1 MGGEFERSER
11 LEHQTLGVQRL
22 AVRSEDY
29 WDFKPEQRVQ
39 TIDGVVGVVKHV
51 QDGPVP
57 GTEEYHVELEHGLG
71 GGRYTASQLSPAP
84 ITTAAMEQTA
94 AADYPELAQILV
106 ERPDPASLH
115 VTAAQADDDDEDDD
129 SDDADDSSDE
139 EDDSDD
145 SEGQDDSDD
154 GDDDSDGDDAPPWVK
169 SASKVF
175 SDLVVMAAT
184 DSDFRFHVTAAWRDV
199 VEKAKRIRS
208 EGRLR
213 VTLASDGMVFG
224 EVKGDHEVYE
234 TGLQRMPGKM
244 AAHAWSCGCKWG
256 AYHWG
261 APDDFSRFAG
271 RMCSHALALQ
281 YEAQSRGMFGRDIN
295 VDEHKPSWVPR
306 KVVVRY
312 DIDADK
318 HRLAPATARKLS
330 SWDSPEPSMW
340 DMHYGEDHDHEEERR
355 AKSEEWDSIHEG
367 LGDIHRGVNVHLRPE
382 DHAIVHDESRP
393 MHERAQ
399 HLLKA
404 LPHSDLAR
412 GREGL
417 GRHWTDN
424 HGVAESFADMDDR
437 PNRHG
442 THPTSV
448 IFHAEKPDRHAIDED
463 PDQSDGM
470 IYGYHDHGESEIPL
484 HPGAGVTLKGI
495 SWKNMDTPDEDFRT
509 FKGDGLFDHYW
520 EHQRHDFPGGHHA
533 QAALA
538 PMSVV
543 ARAAVRAG
551 EDVQELLLALAAA
564 GISPGQGEL
573 FDSSSYK
580 VEKPK
585 KQVSDREQYGD
596 DENGHRYHVDGRG
609 NRFYPCFNKHCPE
622 GGKHEDGESAR
633 AHQDVFTDWNTVHP
647 TLPDTLHRGM
657 ALSLPDDVHS
667 VVHDDHRPAVE
678 RAKALSEHL
687 REEGLG
693 THWTPDHDQAKHYSG
708 ITDGR
713 DKDTHVIMHV
723 HTPSKRAIETDPD
736 TLAEQ
741 DVISMGSHDDAEV
754 PLRHG
759 ARVQLKGLSWRH
771 RTDEKWTRH
780 DFDRPVKHTAN
791 ANAPFGE
798 PSGTSYHLPKTPGAT
813 QKRRPWE
820 NPASAGPL
828 AGADPVG
835 WNRQLPL
842 QSYANAGMDTAL
854 FEPGGTE
861 AVLHDEPEPA
871 LPSTDGSVPTDE
883 ASDLTPSMTAGL
895 RRQALKDFSLAEQQA
910 LINEGEGVR
919 AANLDRL
926 DITGTHYADLEQVLA
941 AQEDDTTWLI

>member
-1 MGGEFERSER
+1 MGGKFERSER

-29 WDFKPEQRVQ
+29 WDYKPEQRVQ
-39 TIDGVVGVVKHV
+39 TIDGVTGVVKHV
-51 QDGPVP
+51 EDGPFP
-57 GTEEYHVELEHGLG
+57 GSEEYQVVLDHGMG
-71 GGRYTASQLSPAP
+71 GGRYTASQLRPAP
-84 ITTAAMEQTA
+84 ITAEAMEQTA

-106 ERPDPASLH
+106 ERPDPAMLH
-115 VTAAQADDDDEDDD
+115 VTAKADPFGDDADEDDD
-129 SDDADDSSDE
+129 SDDSDDSGSD
-139 EDDSDD
+139 DDSDD
-145 SEGQDDSDD
+145 D
-154 GDDDSDGDDAPPWVK
+154 GDGAPPWAK

-175 SDLVVMAAT
+175 FDLVVTAAT
-184 DSDFRFHVTAAWRDV
+184 DADFRFHVTAAWKDV
-199 VEKAKRIRS
+199 VEKAKRIRA

-213 VTLASDGMVFG
+213 VTMASDGMVFG

-244 AAHAWSCGCKWG
+244 AAHTWSCGCKWG

-281 YEAQSRGMFGRDIN
+281 YEAQSRGMFGREVH

-318 HRLAPATARKLS
+318 HRLAPSTAAFNQ
-330 SWDSPEPSMW
+330 D
-340 DMHYGEDHDHEEERR
+340 GEYFESGYDEHEEADRS
-355 AKSEEWDSIHEG
+355 KQWDDIYEG
-367 LGDIHRGVNVHLRPE
+367 LEGVHRGIGLHLHPD
-382 DHAIVHDESRP
+382 DHAIVHDEDRP
-393 MHERAQ
+393 LHERAK
-399 HLLKA
+399 HLLDSIPRS
-404 LPHSDLAR
+404 L
-412 GREGL
+412 EGQ
-417 GRHWTDN
+417 RHGGGVGWHWSSND
-424 HGVAESFADMDDR
+424 GVAEDFADA
-437 PNRHG
+437 PP
-442 THPTSV
+442 HPKAQTSV
-448 IFHAEKPDRHAIDED
+448 TGVVFHGHKPDRGDINEY
-463 PDQSDGM
+463 PDGEVYD
-470 IYGYHDHGESEIPL
+470 YHDHGEREVPL
-484 HPGAGVTLKGI
+484 HHGTHVGLKGI
-495 SWKNMDTPDEDFRT
+495 SWKDLGREEDHPALGHPHPSGTPSMFFPYLGDFTHHT
-509 FKGDGLFDHYW
+509 FG
-520 EHQRHDFPGGHHA
+520 EHESPHVTAMRRGH
-533 QAALA
+533 A
-538 PMSVV
+538 PLSVV

-551 EDVQELLLALAAA
+551 EDIQELLLALAAA

-573 FDSSSYK
+573 FDASPYK

-585 KQVSDREQYGD
+585 RQVSDREQYGE
-596 DENGHRYHVDGRG
+596 DENGHRYHVDGQG

-622 GGKHEDGESAR
+622 GGKHEDSESAR
-633 AHQDVFTDWNTVHP
+633 THQDVFTDWDAVHP

-657 ALSLPDDVHS
+657 ALSLPDEVHS
-667 VVHDDHRPAVE
+667 VVHDGHRPVAE
-678 RAKALSEHL
+678 RAHALSEHL
-687 REEGLG
+687 RGEGMG
-693 THWTPDHDQAKHYSG
+693 THWTPDHDQARHYSG

-713 DKDTHVIMHV
+713 DKDTHVILHV
-723 HTPSKRAIETDPD
+723 HTPGKRAIETNPD

-741 DVISMGSHDDAEV
+741 DVIAMGSHDDAEV
-754 PLRHG
+754 PLKSG
-759 ARVQLKGLSWRH
+759 AKVQLKGISWRH

-780 DFDRPVKHTAN
+780 DFDKPVRHTAN

-798 PSGTSYHLPKTPGAT
+798 PSGTSYQLPKTPGAT

-842 QSYANAGMDTAL
+842 QSYANAGLDTAL

-861 AVLHDEPEPA
+861 ALLHDEPEGA

-895 RRQALKDFSLAEQQA
+895 RRQALKDFTLAEQQA

-926 DITGTHYADLEQVLA
+926 DIKGTHYADLEQVLA
-941 AQEDDTTWLI
+941 AQEDDTTWLA